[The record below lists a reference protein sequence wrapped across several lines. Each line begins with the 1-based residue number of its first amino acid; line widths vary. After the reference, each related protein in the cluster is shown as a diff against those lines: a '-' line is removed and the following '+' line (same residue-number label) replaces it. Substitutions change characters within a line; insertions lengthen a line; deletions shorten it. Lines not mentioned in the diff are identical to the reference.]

1 MSTVEAMVTDM
12 QHMVGAIVNGTN
24 SEEIRRRKMK
34 KTVNIEISKKGIP
47 CLWECGGGYKKTG
60 DATVIAGKHG
70 EAKKAIYVRTHG
82 DLSCNDHALIP
93 VQVGDY
99 VINVDHQHGN
109 NTIKIFQIT
118 GINLD
123 SKIAESA
130 SVEQMPA
137 YLQEA
142 VVACV
147 DKSYDYHC
155 RTPYYCIY

>member
-1 MSTVEAMVTDM
+1 
-12 QHMVGAIVNGTN
+12 
-24 SEEIRRRKMK
+24 MK
-34 KTVNIEISKKGIP
+34 NFTIEISKKGIP

-82 DLSCNDHALIP
+82 DLSCNNHALIP
-93 VQVGDY
+93 VKVGDY

-118 GINLD
+118 EINLD
-123 SKIAESA
+123 EKIAEA
-130 SVEQMPA
+130 VSVEKIPTH
-137 YLQEA
+137 LQDA
-142 VVACV
+142 VDACV

-155 RTPYYCIY
+155 RSSYYCIY